1 MKNDIQSIT
10 RIKAVYNALGDL
22 QDKVVFVGGAVVALY
37 ADREILYPRPTNDV
51 DVIVEVLNYKDHA
64 ALEGKLHQKGF
75 VNDQDSG
82 MACRYKVQGIIVDI
96 MPTKDRSFGFDSM
109 WYEPGFQ
116 NAVSYTVDDKHII
129 RILTA
134 PYYLATKLE
143 AFRERG
149 KGDGRT
155 SQDFEDIV
163 FVFENRATI
172 WDEIRSSDEALNGF
186 LRFEFIQL
194 LSERHISEWIYSH
207 TEGGDDNVVDHILKS
222 MRDLIE
228 H

>member
-1 MKNDIQSIT
+1 MDNSTQTIT
-10 RIKAVYNALGDL
+10 RIKAVYNALEDL

-37 ADREILYPRPTNDV
+37 AERVVLDPRPTD
-51 DVIVEVLNYKDHA
+51 DIDIIVEILNYNEQA
-64 ALEGKLHQKGF
+64 ALDEKLRQKGF
-75 VNDQDSG
+75 TNDQDSG
-82 MACRYKVQGIIVDI
+82 LACRYLIQGIVVDV
-96 MPTKDRSFGFDSM
+96 MPTKDRSFGFDSL
-109 WYEPGFQ
+109 WYGPGFQ
-116 NAVSYTVDDKHII
+116 NAESYKVDDQHNI

-143 AFRERG
+143 AFRDRG
-149 KGDGRT
+149 HGDGRT

-163 FVFENRATI
+163 FMLENRATI

-194 LSERHISEWIYSH
+194 LAEKHISEWISAH
-207 TEGGDDNVVDHILKS
+207 TEGRDQNVVDHVLKS

-228 H
+228 N